1 MPRALL
7 PLLLVLVLAPVVLAQ
22 DEVERER
29 PQNVIL
35 LIADGFGPASA
46 TLAREFSGEPLA
58 LDGILRGAVRT
69 ASTSSRVTDSAAGA
83 TAFASGVR
91 TYNGAIGVD
100 SLQHP
105 VGTVLEAAQAQGMKT
120 GLVATSRITH
130 ATPAT
135 FAAHVP
141 ERWDEA
147 TIAEHMAARD
157 IDVVFGGGRKHFVPE
172 AAGGARTDG
181 RDLVDEVR
189 ERGTTVITDRDGF
202 DRATDTPVLGL
213 FADDHLAYEIDRDET
228 DQPSLATMTQRA
240 LDLLDGTDEGF
251 FLMVEGSRIDHAG
264 HSNDPAAH
272 VHDVLAYD
280 DAVRAALDFARADGR
295 TLVVSV
301 ADHETGGLSLGRDG
315 VYAWHPEDL
324 ARVTASADRMREMI
338 EAGAEPRE
346 VVRAH
351 AGLNEMTPEEVARLG
366 TADEPPSTLT
376 LGHLVSERAALGW
389 TTTGHTGIDVQLY
402 AFGPGSEPL
411 RGVLTNDAVGRI
423 IADALGLDLA
433 PVTDEL
439 REALRPAEPAESGE

>member
-1 MPRALL
+1 MMSRFLL
-7 PLLLVLVLAPVVLAQ
+7 PLVLFLLLVPPTLAQ
-22 DEVERER
+22 GEATGEQDR

-58 LDGILRGAVRT
+58 LDEILRGAIRT

-83 TAFASGVR
+83 TAYASGIR

-105 VGTVLEAAQAQGMKT
+105 VGTVLEAAQERGMRT

-147 TIAEHMAARD
+147 TIADHIAARGV
-157 IDVVFGGGRKHFVPE
+157 DVVFGGGRKHFVPE

-181 RDLVDEVR
+181 RDLLAELR
-189 ERGTTVITDRDGF
+189 AHGTTVITDRDAF
-202 DRATDTPVLGL
+202 DQTTDTPVFGL

-228 DQPSLATMTQRA
+228 DQPSLAALTQKA
-240 LDLLDGTDEGF
+240 LDLLDGDEGF

-264 HSNDPAAH
+264 HHNDPAAH

-280 DAVRAALDFARADGR
+280 AAVRAALDFARAEGN

-315 VYAWHPEDL
+315 VYAWHPEIL
-324 ARVTASADRMREMI
+324 ARVMSSAVRMRERI
-338 EAGAEPRE
+338 EAGEDAVEVLRDAAAIDSLTAEE
-346 VVRAH
+346 RA
-351 AGLNEMTPEEVARLG
+351 MLG
-366 TADEPPSTLT
+366 APGEAPSALT
-376 LGHLVSERAALGW
+376 LGRIVSHRPLLGW
-389 TTTGHTGIDVQLY
+389 TTGGHTGVDVLLY

-411 RGVLTNDAVGRI
+411 RGVLTNDEVGRI

-433 PVTDEL
+433 PVTEEL
-439 REALRPAEPAESGE
+439 RMPEPEESGE